1 MYLYAYKLLLG
12 KWWWDKII
20 TVQHHQ
26 TSTEAIVKS
35 VWIIN
40 IENSYLKSL
49 FLKDLSFFYSL
60 DTISQHNLSYSVLP
74 HLSADPFCLF
84 SSHCFSPDYSL
95 SFLLCL
101 PKSIRPNCPPFST
114 LPPLFLSYTLWLTLS
129 PWLSLWFSLFFS
141 SPLQSQG

>member
-20 TVQHHQ
+20 TVQYHQ
-26 TSTEAIVKS
+26 TSTEAVKS
-35 VWIIN
+35 FWIIN
-40 IENSYLKSL
+40 MENSYLKSL

-60 DTISQHNLSYSVLP
+60 DTISQHTLSYSVLP
-74 HLSADPFCLF
+74 HLSADPFYF
-84 SSHCFSPDYSL
+84 HPTASRPDYSL
-95 SFLLCL
+95 SLLLCL

-114 LPPLFLSYTLWLTLS
+114 LPPLFLPYTLWLTLS
-129 PWLSLWFSLFFS
+129 PWLSLWFSLSFS